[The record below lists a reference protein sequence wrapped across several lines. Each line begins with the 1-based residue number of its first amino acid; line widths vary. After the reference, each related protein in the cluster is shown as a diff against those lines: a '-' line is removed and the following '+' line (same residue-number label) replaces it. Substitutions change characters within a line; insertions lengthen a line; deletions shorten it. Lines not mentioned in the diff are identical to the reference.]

1 MVRVALSQTR
11 IAGVDGSGAVGVCAC
26 RFPMVKRTSP
36 RFTDIFTQANGNEV
50 QGYAFRP
57 FEKLALFAAL
67 AVHHLRNNICY
78 AMSHL

>member
-1 MVRVALSQTR
+1 M
-11 IAGVDGSGAVGVCAC
+11 G
-26 RFPMVKRTSP
+26 KRTSS
-36 RFTDIFTQANGNEV
+36 RFADIFTQANGNEV